1 MGCSLR
7 DMSIMS
13 IGVDITTV
21 VPVPVVT
28 KFGQL
33 SLELMITS
41 EVNSSNETRGYE
53 KMQELRKCILRHW
66 IHSHEEDT
74 NEIIVYRPVN
84 YNFPP
89 SRGRIGFEF
98 MEDGGMNYHAIAYA
112 DGSEQSFGHWDT
124 QGQNRIRI
132 NVENER
138 IQSFD
143 LEIVSCDEE
152 TLKVKR

>member
-1 MGCSLR
+1 MPV
-7 DMSIMS
+7 MS
-13 IGVDITTV
+13 IGVDIATV
-21 VPVPVVT
+21 VPVPIAT

-33 SLELMITS
+33 SLELMTIS
-41 EVNSSNETRGYE
+41 EVNSSDETREYE
-53 KMQELRKCILRHW
+53 KMQELRRFILRHW

-74 NEIIVYRPVN
+74 NEVIVYRPVN

-98 MEDGGMNYHAIAYA
+98 MEDGKMTYHGIAYA
-112 DGSEQSFGHWDT
+112 DGSEQSSGHWEI

-138 IQSFD
+138 IQPFD
-143 LEIVSCDEE
+143 LEIVSCGEE